1 MPILDLKYKM
11 TLQSITYSEMNKR
24 YRIPNKRNFNEF
36 GKVGGFYITTINDT
50 IDIKNLMVIEARDT
64 AQC

>member
-1 MPILDLKYKM
+1 
-11 TLQSITYSEMNKR
+11 MNER

-50 IDIKNLMVIEARDT
+50 IDIKNLMIIETRDT